1 MELTW
6 SHVPSRMMMSWVQ
19 LDSTGGD
26 RIVQRKGF
34 FFFLSW
40 AVWQSQKPSR
50 LPLVSGILAELHL
63 TLLFF

>member
-34 FFFLSW
+34 FFFKLGSV
-40 AVWQSQKPSR
+40 AEPETWQIATGFWDPC
-50 LPLVSGILAELHL
+50 
-63 TLLFF
+63 